1 MPEGEEPVPVHE
13 RRRKPAELRGL
24 HGVAADLFTVL
35 RDAYDIP
42 RVHTLEL
49 YDVDGGTGWAGG
61 LCGWDDIQTVAAIAM
76 VESQALRRAAR
87 DDCSVTSAEVVRI
100 ATVLH
105 HAIARLTDDRPHGPG
120 TPALLQTRDQI
131 SAAARAVTELG
142 SDVYGGVVEL
152 D

>member
-1 MPEGEEPVPVHE
+1 MPVYE

-24 HGVAADLFTVL
+24 HGVAGDLFTVL
-35 RDAYDIP
+35 RETFDIP
-42 RVHTLEL
+42 HVHSLEL
-49 YDVDGGTGWAGG
+49 YNVDGGNGRSGG
-61 LCGWDDIQTVAAIAM
+61 PCGWDDIQTVAAIAM
-76 VESQALRRAAR
+76 VESQALRQAAR
-87 DDCSVTSAEVVRI
+87 DDCRVTSAEVIRI

-105 HAIARLTDDRPHGPG
+105 HAIARLTDDRPYGPG

-142 SDVYGGVVEL
+142 HDVYGGVVEL